1 MKCRFLQFILIVSVV
16 FLLPCPALANAP
28 APPPYIWF
36 TFSDGAAVEGMQ
48 FIGCQ
53 TALCE
58 KPTLLMQHGTCSRS
72 SCLTTQ
78 PVLKAPHRF
87 ECAEHTC
94 LYKGASLGDPPLAPY
109 LKLVGQF
116 QNRVRS
122 SQAFITDFRSPIA
135 GYADRHLLVKTLNEE
150 LLVLPDRQAM
160 KPSRWEVFGRALAI
174 AEMSELAIL
183 WSLATPIAA
192 VFFGWRKCAKDFT
205 IRMLTAIALINLLTF
220 PVVWFFFPSLQP
232 FQYLATRVFGA
243 TSLVIAIV
251 FSVALIRLKTIHPK
265 TLIRLFTIWTISL
278 PLVLAIAGVIAF
290 FVSYG
295 ESFPSSAGI
304 PSWIALPASEVFAI
318 VTEAWLLSRLSQNN
332 LSFAQ
337 ASLISV
343 LMNGVSLGLRMALLP
358 PLR

>member
-1 MKCRFLQFILIVSVV
+1 
-16 FLLPCPALANAP
+16 
-28 APPPYIWF
+28 
-36 TFSDGAAVEGMQ
+36 MQ
-48 FIGCQ
+48 FVGCQ

-94 LYKGASLGDPPLAPY
+94 LYKGVSLSDPPLAPY

-116 QNRVRS
+116 QNRARS

-135 GYADRHLLVKTLNEE
+135 GYADRHLLVKTLDEE
-150 LLVLPDRQAM
+150 LVVLPDRQAM

-174 AEMSELAIL
+174 TEISELAIL

-192 VFFGWRKCAKDFT
+192 VFFGWRKCTREFT
-205 IRMLTAIALINLLTF
+205 TRMLTAVALVNLFTF

-243 TSLVIAIV
+243 TSLIIAIA
-251 FSVALIRLKTIHPK
+251 FSVALIRLKTINPK
-265 TLIRLFTIWTISL
+265 TLIRIFTIWLISS
-278 PLVLAIAGVIAF
+278 PLVIAMAGVIAF
-290 FVSYG
+290 WVSYG

-304 PSWIALPASEVFAI
+304 PSWLTLPASEVFAI
-318 VTEAWLLSRLSQNN
+318 VTEAWLLLRLSQHH
-332 LSFAQ
+332 LSLAQ

-343 LMNGVSLGLRMALLP
+343 LMNGVSFGLGIAFLPALR
-358 PLR
+358 

>member
-1 MKCRFLQFILIVSVV
+1 MKCRYFGFILILSVV
-16 FLLPCPALANAP
+16 FLLPCTALANAP

-36 TFSDGAAVEGMQ
+36 TFLDRAEVEGMQ
-48 FIGCQ
+48 FVGCQ

-94 LYKGASLGDPPLAPY
+94 LYKGASLDDPPLAPY
-109 LKLVGQF
+109 FKLVGQLK
-116 QNRVRS
+116 NRVRS
-122 SQAFITDFRSPIA
+122 SQAFITDFRSAIA

-160 KPSRWEVFGRALAI
+160 KPSRWEVFSRALAI
-174 AEMSELAIL
+174 TEISELAI
-183 WSLATPIAA
+183 AA
-192 VFFGWRKCAKDFT
+192 IFFSWRKCTREFT
-205 IRMLTAIALINLLTF
+205 TRMLTAVALINLFTF

-243 TSLVIAIV
+243 TSLIVAIV
-251 FSVALIRLKTIHPK
+251 FGVALIRLKTINPK
-265 TLIRLFTIWTISL
+265 TLIRIFTVWTISL
-278 PLVLAIAGVIAF
+278 PIVLAIAGVIAF

-295 ESFPSSAGI
+295 ESFPSSGGV
-304 PSWIALPASEVFAI
+304 PSWLTLPASEVFAI
-318 VTEAWLLSRLSQNN
+318 VTEAWLLFRLSQND
-332 LSFAQ
+332 LSLLQ
-337 ASLISV
+337 ATLVSIF
-343 LMNGVSLGLRMALLP
+343 MNGVSLGLGMVLLP
-358 PLR
+358 SLS